1 MVYSTYNKM
10 KITEESIKSLSISD
24 YEKGILKALLQD
36 LEEINHNL
44 SLKNKELYLD
54 WIEDH
59 TEYSPER
66 TDPCPDYYGMYRV
79 WKGDDYIGVEMDLDT
94 LDSALCLLYNFVIE
108 DD

>member
-1 MVYSTYNKM
+1 M
-10 KITEESIKSLSISD
+10 KITEESIKSLPISD
-24 YEKGILKALLQD
+24 HKKGLLNALLQD

-44 SLKNKELYLD
+44 PLHSPNLELE
-54 WIEDH
+54 WIDEH

-66 TDPCPDYYGMYRV
+66 TDPCPDYYGMYRI
-79 WKGDDYIGVEMDLDT
+79 WRGNNFIGVEMDLDT